1 MTQQTLAYVTGAY
14 LSMIRAELD
23 RSDQD
28 LDLDLDHNHIDK
40 DQIRSDRSDQSNES
54 AFRSIC
60 HQVGIDVTDVDLRGI
75 DRNINWFL
83 ANRENV
89 RSPKA
94 YIMRMIRDCPLKKP
108 VPVGFRV
115 PDPEIETPET
125 EITEVYGYNVA
136 LLDEFAGWLDN
147 DLYNRIL
154 AALPPSS
161 RVLFRSLSKVKESQ
175 AKTRVFIA
183 EGLKRGV
190 MS

>member
-23 RSDQD
+23 RSDLDQD
-28 LDLDLDHNHIDK
+28 HDLDHNHIDK
-40 DQIRSDRSDQSNES
+40 DQIRSDLDPQSSES
-54 AFRSIC
+54 VFRSIC
-60 HQVGIDVTDVDLRGI
+60 RQVGVDVTDVDLRGI

-115 PDPEIETPET
+115 PEPETETPET
-125 EITEVYGYNVA
+125 ETTEVYGYDVA
-136 LLDEFAGWLDN
+136 MLDEFSGWLDN

-154 AALPPSS
+154 AALPSSS
-161 RVLFRSLSKVKESQ
+161 RVLFRSLPKVLESK

>member
-28 LDLDLDHNHIDK
+28 QDLDLDHNHIDK

-54 AFRSIC
+54 VFRSLC

-75 DRNINWFL
+75 DRNITWFL

-94 YIMRMIRDCPLKKP
+94 YIMRMIRDCPPLPKK
-108 VPVGFRV
+108 PVGFRV
-115 PDPEIETPET
+115 PYPET
-125 EITEVYGYNVA
+125 ETPLTETTEVYGYDVA
-136 LLDEFAGWLDN
+136 MLDELAAWLDN
-147 DLYNRIL
+147 DAYNRIL
-154 AALPPSS
+154 AALPSSS
-161 RVLFRSLSKVKESQ
+161 RVLFRSLSIVKEST

-190 MS
+190 LS

>member
-23 RSDQD
+23 RSDLD
-28 LDLDLDHNHIDK
+28 LDHDLDHNHIDK
-40 DQIRSDRSDQSNES
+40 DQIRSDRSAQSNES
-54 AFRSIC
+54 VFRSIC

-94 YIMRMIRDCPLKKP
+94 YILRMIRDCPSLPKK
-108 VPVGFRV
+108 PVGFRV
-115 PDPEIETPET
+115 PDPETETPET
-125 EITEVYGYNVA
+125 ETTEVYGYDVA
-136 LLDEFAGWLDN
+136 LLDEFTSWLDK
-147 DLYNRIL
+147 DLYNRIIS
-154 AALPPSS
+154 ALPSSS
-161 RVLFRSLSKVKESQ
+161 RVLFRSLPAVLESK
-175 AKTRVFIA
+175 AKTRVFLA

-190 MS
+190 M

>member
-23 RSDQD
+23 RSDLDQD
-28 LDLDLDHNHIDK
+28 HDLDHNHIDK

-60 HQVGIDVTDVDLRGI
+60 HQVGVDVTDVDLRGI

-94 YIMRMIRDCPLKKP
+94 YIMRMIRDCPPLPKKP
-108 VPVGFRV
+108 IGFRV
-115 PDPEIETPET
+115 PDPETETPET
-125 EITEVYGYNVA
+125 EITEV
-136 LLDEFAGWLDN
+136 
-147 DLYNRIL
+147 
-154 AALPPSS
+154 
-161 RVLFRSLSKVKESQ
+161 
-175 AKTRVFIA
+175 
-183 EGLKRGV
+183 
-190 MS
+190 

>member
-23 RSDQD
+23 RSDLD
-28 LDLDLDHNHIDK
+28 HDLDLDHNHCDK
-40 DQIRSDRSDQSNES
+40 DQIRSDRSDQTSES
-54 AFRSIC
+54 AFRTIC

-94 YIMRMIRDCPLKKP
+94 YIMRMIRDCPSLPKKSI
-108 VPVGFRV
+108 GFRV
-115 PDPEIETPET
+115 PDPEIETPQAET
-125 EITEVYGYNVA
+125 TEVYGYDVA
-136 LLDEFAGWLDN
+136 MLDEFVGWLDN

-161 RVLFRSLSKVKESQ
+161 RVLFRSLPKVLESK

>member
-23 RSDQD
+23 RSDLD
-28 LDLDLDHNHIDK
+28 HDLDLDHNHIDK
-40 DQIRSDRSDQSNES
+40 DQIDQIRSDQSNES
-54 AFRSIC
+54 VFRSIC
-60 HQVGIDVTDVDLRGI
+60 HRVGIDVTDVDLRGI

-89 RSPKA
+89 RNLKA

-115 PDPEIETPET
+115 PDPDTELPET
-125 EITEVYGYNVA
+125 ETTEVYGYDVA
-136 LLDEFAGWLDN
+136 MLDEMAAWLDN
-147 DLYNRIL
+147 EAYSRIL

-161 RVLFRSLSKVKESQ
+161 KVLFRSLPKVLESK

>member
-23 RSDQD
+23 RSDLDQDHDHD
-28 LDLDLDHNHIDK
+28 LDPNLTDK
-40 DQIRSDRSDQSNES
+40 DQIRSDDQSNES

-60 HQVGIDVTDVDLRGI
+60 HRVGIDVTDVDLRGI

-94 YIMRMIRDCPLKKP
+94 YIMRMIRDCPPLPKKSI
-108 VPVGFRV
+108 GFRV
-115 PDPEIETPET
+115 PDTEAEAPET
-125 EITEVYGYNVA
+125 ETTEVYGYDVA
-136 LLDEFAGWLDN
+136 MLDEFTGWLDN
-147 DLYNRIL
+147 ELYNRIL
-154 AALPPSS
+154 AALPSSS
-161 RVLFRSLSKVKESQ
+161 RVLFRSLPKVLESK

-190 MS
+190 ML

>member
-23 RSDQD
+23 RSDLD
-28 LDLDLDHNHIDK
+28 HDLDLDHNHIDK

-54 AFRSIC
+54 VFRSVC
-60 HQVGIDVTDVDLRGI
+60 HQVGVDVTDVDLRGI

-94 YIMRMIRDCPLKKP
+94 YIMRMIRDCPSLPKK
-108 VPVGFRV
+108 PVGFRV

-125 EITEVYGYNVA
+125 ETTEVYGYDVA
-136 LLDEFAGWLDN
+136 MLDEMAAWLDN
-147 DLYNRIL
+147 EAYSRIL

-161 RVLFRSLSKVKESQ
+161 KVLFRSLPKVLESK

-190 MS
+190 M